1 MKGGLHKNIFF
12 QQIYLQVNIYLKY
25 TTAKNSLK
33 SGKKVDVSKNFWMF
47 RKISAQKHQFFP
59 NEREV

>member
-47 RKISAQKHQFFP
+47 RKISA
-59 NEREV
+59 